1 MISNTGNLVKAVA
14 LYILVT
20 AYTGAIVV
28 AVIDL
33 ATGHAIPD
41 AVTALIS
48 SALGLALPALGLAHG
63 VTLVNTDTA
72 AAIKRLA
79 ANESQAARADSK
91 ISAVTSE
98 ETGG

>member
-1 MISNTGNLVKAVA
+1 MVKAVSV
-14 LYILVT
+14 YILVT

-28 AVIDL
+28 AAIDL
-33 ATGHAIPD
+33 AVGKAIPD

-72 AAIKRLA
+72 AAIKSLA
-79 ANESQAARADSK
+79 AKESGAARAEAK
-91 ISAVTSE
+91 VTAITSE
-98 ETGG
+98 GA